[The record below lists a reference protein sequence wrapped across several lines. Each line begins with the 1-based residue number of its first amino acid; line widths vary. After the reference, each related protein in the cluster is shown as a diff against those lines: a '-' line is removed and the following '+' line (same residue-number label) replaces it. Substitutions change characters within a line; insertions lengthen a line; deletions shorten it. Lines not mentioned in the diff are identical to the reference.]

1 MGENEVG
8 ESMTLLTIFEAA
20 KFLRLT
26 KRTLYQRVDIPR
38 VRYGHRVMFVK
49 EDLEN
54 WVRRLCEGGVLKD
67 IDEQGVLPKPVDGR
81 PGKVYHRNPLFV
93 LPRHKG
99 LR

>member
-1 MGENEVG
+1 
-8 ESMTLLTIFEAA
+8 MTLLTIFEAA

-54 WVRRLCEGGVLKD
+54 WVRSLCEGGVLKD